1 MPSTMMLR
9 LIGASIA
16 AVLIAGFV
24 LSWFDRGRKIEAL
37 ENWQVA
43 VQVAVTDATVEPDKK
58 GVRKLVNV
66 ETVVPAINALK
77 RSLDN
82 CAGELD
88 NISERSL
95 AAEKVS
101 NVLDQGLAD
110 LLKEQGKQAASMN
123 RRLESLANRKSTG
136 NAAADCEAMD
146 ADSAAAWNGW
156 SN

>member
-58 GVRKLVNV
+58 GVRKLVNA

-82 CAGELD
+82 CAGEMD
-88 NISERSL
+88 SISERSL

-101 NVLDQGLAD
+101 DVLDQGLAD
-110 LLKEQGKQAASMN
+110 LLKQQSKQTTVLN
-123 RRLESLANRKSTG
+123 KRLESLANRTSTG
-136 NAAADCEAMD
+136 DAAADCKAME